1 LLGILTPWKYG
12 GFSLGALLGSIVI
25 SALSVQWIGAAGA
38 LCAVIAA
45 GLSTIGWRQQSR
57 AG

>member
-1 LLGILTPWKYG
+1 MPWKYG